1 MRRFFAILILFGI
14 IGCAQNQYM
23 QGRRLVEQG
32 QYDRGIETLYTEIT
46 ANPSS
51 ASAWRELGVAFYKKG
66 DLAKAEEA
74 LKQANNIKPDPR
86 INLYLGLTYEK
97 QEQYATAIDA
107 YRAALGL
114 KPSRSVKNLVR
125 EHLDQLISR
134 GMNRE
139 VSRVLQDESK
149 IKVDT
154 IPENTVAVV
163 DFDNIHLP
171 PDLSPISKGL
181 AEFTSIDLSKI
192 RSLRVVDRLKIS
204 TIMNELKLSSSQYAD
219 PKNSPRLGRLVGSR
233 RIVTGS
239 VLGTGDDAVRLDG
252 IVVSVSN
259 GATKTTSTTEGP
271 VKSFFKIQKEF
282 VFKVIDD
289 LGITLTPEERDSI
302 QKIPTESYLAFMS
315 YCRGLDYR
323 SRGMIDQARQEFK
336 QAAAEDQGFVEASRQ
351 AENLDQ
357 YESPSGSDRNF
368 EPSVTKASDEESLS
382 DGIAEFQNE
391 RLSDI
396 GFIRDVN
403 TLEQFGNTPD
413 APPRTGA
420 RTATVIIRGDLD
432 EQP

>member
-1 MRRFFAILILFGI
+1 MRKAFIILISLGI

-23 QGRRLVEQG
+23 QGQRLVEQG
-32 QYDRGIETLYTEIT
+32 QYDRGIETFYAEIK

-51 ASAWRELGVAFYKKG
+51 ALAWRELGVAFYKKG

-86 INLYLGLTYEK
+86 TNLYLGLTYEK
-97 QEQYATAIDA
+97 QEQYGTAIDA
-107 YRAALGL
+107 YRAALSL
-114 KPSRSVKNLVR
+114 KPSGSVKNLVR
-125 EHLDQLISR
+125 AHLDQLISQ

-139 VSRVLQDESK
+139 VSLALQNESK

-163 DFDNIHLP
+163 DFDNTHLP
-171 PDLSPISKGL
+171 ADLSPLSKGL

-192 RSLRVVDRLKIS
+192 RSLRVVDRLKINI
-204 TIMNELKLSSSQYAD
+204 IMDELKLSSSQYAD

-239 VLGTGDDAVRLDG
+239 VLGTGDNAVRLDG
-252 IVVSVSN
+252 AVVSVGD
-259 GATKTTSTTEGP
+259 GATKTTSPTEGL

-323 SRGMIDQARQEFK
+323 SRGMTDEARQEFK
-336 QAAAEDQGFVEASRQ
+336 QAVTEDKGFVEASRQ
-351 AENLDQ
+351 AENLAA
-357 YESPSGSDRNF
+357 YEPPAGSDGRF

-382 DGIAEFQNE
+382 NGIAEFQDT
-391 RLSDI
+391 RLSNI

-403 TLEQFGNTPD
+403 ALEQFGNTPD